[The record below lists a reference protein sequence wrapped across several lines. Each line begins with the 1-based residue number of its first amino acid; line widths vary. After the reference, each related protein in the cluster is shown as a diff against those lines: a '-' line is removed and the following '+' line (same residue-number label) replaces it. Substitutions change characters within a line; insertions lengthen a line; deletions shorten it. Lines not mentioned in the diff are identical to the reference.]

1 MGGVLRGRV
10 FLGVE
15 GLRES
20 CLKLR
25 GVDGALLEKETRKAM
40 QCQEKLSRRIVPLV
54 PGGDFFHG
62 AKVRM
67 WNTRRMRVYLPLL
80 GSELLGDSLSSR
92 RGFTVIAPNAA
103 DSETIEVLEDDA
115 QTEAALVSLMEL
127 REREGEPMVRLI
139 AAADVADTPVEGE
152 GVVEIAEIAVSW
164 SEVVAILADSGEAAP
179 AVLKVVEAS
188 EQDEADEAVA
198 ALWEHALEWFDV
210 SERESLAR
218 ALGL

>member
-1 MGGVLRGRV
+1 
-10 FLGVE
+10 
-15 GLRES
+15 
-20 CLKLR
+20 
-25 GVDGALLEKETRKAM
+25 
-40 QCQEKLSRRIVPLV
+40 
-54 PGGDFFHG
+54 
-62 AKVRM
+62 M

-139 AAADVADTPVEGE
+139 AAADVADTALEGEGEGEGE
-152 GVVEIAEIAVSW
+152 GVVETAEIAVSW

>member
-1 MGGVLRGRV
+1 
-10 FLGVE
+10 
-15 GLRES
+15 
-20 CLKLR
+20 
-25 GVDGALLEKETRKAM
+25 
-40 QCQEKLSRRIVPLV
+40 
-54 PGGDFFHG
+54 
-62 AKVRM
+62 M

-80 GSELLGDSLSSR
+80 GSELLADSLSSR
-92 RGFTVIAPNAA
+92 RGFTVIAPSAA

-139 AAADVADTPVEGE
+139 AAADVADTAFEGEGE
-152 GVVEIAEIAVSW
+152 GVVETAEIAVSW
-164 SEVVAILADSGEAAP
+164 SEVVAILADSGQAAP
-179 AVLKVVEAS
+179 AVRKVVEAN

>member
-1 MGGVLRGRV
+1 
-10 FLGVE
+10 
-15 GLRES
+15 
-20 CLKLR
+20 
-25 GVDGALLEKETRKAM
+25 
-40 QCQEKLSRRIVPLV
+40 
-54 PGGDFFHG
+54 
-62 AKVRM
+62 M

-80 GSELLGDSLSSR
+80 ASELLGDSLSSR
-92 RGFTVIAPNAA
+92 RGFTVIVPNAA

-152 GVVEIAEIAVSW
+152 GEGVVETAEIAVSW

>member
-1 MGGVLRGRV
+1 
-10 FLGVE
+10 
-15 GLRES
+15 
-20 CLKLR
+20 
-25 GVDGALLEKETRKAM
+25 
-40 QCQEKLSRRIVPLV
+40 
-54 PGGDFFHG
+54 
-62 AKVRM
+62 M

>member
-1 MGGVLRGRV
+1 M
-10 FLGVE
+10 
-15 GLRES
+15 
-20 CLKLR
+20 
-25 GVDGALLEKETRKAM
+25 
-40 QCQEKLSRRIVPLV
+40 
-54 PGGDFFHG
+54 
-62 AKVRM
+62 
-67 WNTRRMRVYLPLL
+67 
-80 GSELLGDSLSSR
+80 SSR
-92 RGFTVIAPNAA
+92 RGFRVIAPNAA

-152 GVVEIAEIAVSW
+152 GEGEGVVETAEIAVSW
-164 SEVVAILADSGEAAP
+164 SEVVAILADSGEASP

>member
-1 MGGVLRGRV
+1 
-10 FLGVE
+10 
-15 GLRES
+15 
-20 CLKLR
+20 
-25 GVDGALLEKETRKAM
+25 
-40 QCQEKLSRRIVPLV
+40 
-54 PGGDFFHG
+54 
-62 AKVRM
+62 M

-80 GSELLGDSLSSR
+80 ASELLGDSLSSR

-103 DSETIEVLEDDA
+103 ESETIEVLEDDA

-152 GVVEIAEIAVSW
+152 GVVETAEIAVSW
-164 SEVVAILADSGEAAP
+164 SEVVAILADSGHASP

>member
-1 MGGVLRGRV
+1 
-10 FLGVE
+10 
-15 GLRES
+15 
-20 CLKLR
+20 
-25 GVDGALLEKETRKAM
+25 
-40 QCQEKLSRRIVPLV
+40 
-54 PGGDFFHG
+54 
-62 AKVRM
+62 
-67 WNTRRMRVYLPLL
+67 MRVYLPLL
-80 GSELLGDSLSSR
+80 GSELLADSLSSR

-152 GVVEIAEIAVSW
+152 GVVETAEIAVSW
-164 SEVVAILADSGEAAP
+164 SEVVAILADSGEASP

-210 SERESLAR
+210 SERSTLAQV
-218 ALGL
+218 LGPCF

>member
-1 MGGVLRGRV
+1 
-10 FLGVE
+10 
-15 GLRES
+15 
-20 CLKLR
+20 
-25 GVDGALLEKETRKAM
+25 
-40 QCQEKLSRRIVPLV
+40 
-54 PGGDFFHG
+54 
-62 AKVRM
+62 
-67 WNTRRMRVYLPLL
+67 MRVYLPLL
-80 GSELLGDSLSSR
+80 GSDLLGDFLSSR
-92 RGFTVIAPNAA
+92 RGFTVIAPSAA
-103 DSETIEVLEDDA
+103 GSETIEVFEDDA

-139 AAADVADTPVEGE
+139 AAADVADTALESEGEGE
-152 GVVEIAEIAVSW
+152 GVVETAEIAVSW

>member
-1 MGGVLRGRV
+1 
-10 FLGVE
+10 
-15 GLRES
+15 
-20 CLKLR
+20 
-25 GVDGALLEKETRKAM
+25 
-40 QCQEKLSRRIVPLV
+40 
-54 PGGDFFHG
+54 
-62 AKVRM
+62 
-67 WNTRRMRVYLPLL
+67 MRVYLPLL
-80 GSELLGDSLSSR
+80 ASELLGDSLSSR

-139 AAADVADTPVEGE
+139 AAAEVADTPVEGE
-152 GVVEIAEIAVSW
+152 GVVETAEIAVSW
-164 SEVVAILADSGEAAP
+164 SEVVAILADSGEASP

-218 ALGL
+218 VLGL

>member
-1 MGGVLRGRV
+1 M
-10 FLGVE
+10 
-15 GLRES
+15 
-20 CLKLR
+20 
-25 GVDGALLEKETRKAM
+25 
-40 QCQEKLSRRIVPLV
+40 
-54 PGGDFFHG
+54 
-62 AKVRM
+62 
-67 WNTRRMRVYLPLL
+67 
-80 GSELLGDSLSSR
+80 SSR

-139 AAADVADTPVEGE
+139 AAAEVADTPVEGE
-152 GVVEIAEIAVSW
+152 GVVETAEIAVSW
-164 SEVVAILADSGEAAP
+164 SEVVAILADSGEASP

-218 ALGL
+218 VLGL

>member
-1 MGGVLRGRV
+1 
-10 FLGVE
+10 
-15 GLRES
+15 
-20 CLKLR
+20 
-25 GVDGALLEKETRKAM
+25 
-40 QCQEKLSRRIVPLV
+40 
-54 PGGDFFHG
+54 
-62 AKVRM
+62 M

-80 GSELLGDSLSSR
+80 ASELLGDFLSSR
-92 RGFTVIAPNAA
+92 RGFTVIAPSAA
-103 DSETIEVLEDDA
+103 DSETIEVFEDDA

-152 GVVEIAEIAVSW
+152 GEGEGVVETAEIAVSW
-164 SEVVAILADSGEAAP
+164 SEVVAILADSGEASP
-179 AVLKVVEAS
+179 AVLKVVEAN

>member
-1 MGGVLRGRV
+1 
-10 FLGVE
+10 
-15 GLRES
+15 
-20 CLKLR
+20 
-25 GVDGALLEKETRKAM
+25 
-40 QCQEKLSRRIVPLV
+40 
-54 PGGDFFHG
+54 
-62 AKVRM
+62 M

-80 GSELLGDSLSSR
+80 GSELLADSLSSR
-92 RGFTVIAPNAA
+92 RGFTVIAPSAA

-139 AAADVADTPVEGE
+139 AAADVADTAFEGEGE
-152 GVVEIAEIAVSW
+152 GVVETAEIAVSW
-164 SEVVAILADSGEAAP
+164 SEVVAILADSGHASP